1 MKKLETE
8 LKLSY
13 KSRQELFS
21 IPNKKWFRKYLLPD
35 APVQSDLI
43 SSYLDT
49 PNRTFRKNGA
59 VVRVRSVDG
68 NEYIHTVKVSS
79 GGNDGLH
86 QRYEWNYKTNEENFS
101 VSAFLK
107 QAKADH
113 DPYSVLQ
120 KVLEPA
126 GAEELVTVLQ
136 TRFNRTAYLSGFGDS
151 ILEVALDYGEICAG
165 DQHETI
171 CEMEIELLEGDVRD
185 LLSLGQIVMAKS
197 NGVPENTSKYGR
209 GIDLLE
215 LEVKNENE

>member
-1 MKKLETE
+1 METE

-21 IPNKKWFRKYLLPD
+21 IPHKKWFRKHLLPD

-49 PNRTFRKNGA
+49 PNMIFRKNGA

-86 QRYEWNYKTNEENFS
+86 QRYEWNYKTSEEKFC
-101 VSAFLK
+101 VSTFLD
-107 QAKADH
+107 QAKADD

-120 KVLEPA
+120 GVLEPA
-126 GAEELVTVLQ
+126 AEEDLVTVLQ
-136 TRFNRTAYLSGFGDS
+136 TRFSRTAYLSGFGDS
-151 ILEVALDYGEICAG
+151 ILEVALDFGEICAG
-165 DQHETI
+165 DNRETI

-197 NGVPENTSKYGR
+197 NGIAENTSKYGR
-209 GIDLLE
+209 GIKLLD
-215 LEVKNENE
+215 LEVQNESE